1 MSKSVEFNKTLLR
14 LFEHRSDWLLHVIG
28 KRRPGAPPAFGR
40 KKLQR
45 AIQNLQTI
53 ASASL
58 ASKLAKTEFANAVVG
73 KKKAWHVRGRGAE
86 GKRSVFNKWF
96 EEHIPYRSVIYV
108 FWKGRRCLYVG
119 KTRHGRGRP
128 SAHFDRNWFSRV
140 TRIDVYAVK
149 GKRSLP
155 SMECL
160 AIHRFQPSKNK
171 NKAQSAKWTK
181 KCPLCRVHR
190 SIKSG
195 VESIFKRK

>member
-45 AIQNLQTI
+45 AIQNLQMI
-53 ASASL
+53 ASAAL

-73 KKKAWHVRGRGAE
+73 KKRAWHVRGRGAE
-86 GKRSVFNKWF
+86 GKRRVFNKWF

-119 KTRHGRGRP
+119 KTRHGQGRP
-128 SAHFDRNWFSRV
+128 SAHFDRIWFSGV

-190 SIKSG
+190 SIKSE